1 MCLCLFNSCIIPVQD
16 QLSGLFYLV
25 QEMEADDNDEA
36 VPEIRKDH
44 FEDAMRFARRSV
56 TDNDIRK
63 YEMFAQKLQTAR
75 GFGTSFRSVVK
86 QRTQSI
92 QLWSGGKK
100 KC

>member
-1 MCLCLFNSCIIPVQD
+1 MD
-16 QLSGLFYLV
+16 
-25 QEMEADDNDEA
+25 ADEDEA

-75 GFGTSFRSVVK
+75 GFGTSFR
-86 QRTQSI
+86 
-92 QLWSGGKK
+92 
-100 KC
+100 